1 MSDREMIEET
11 KKDVPDQMEPVIPEI
26 PAEKSGKEPEVE
38 AAEAASTEPEVEAAE
53 SASTEP
59 EVEAAEA
66 ASTEPEVEAAESA
79 STEPEVEAAEAD
91 STEPEAK
98 AAEADSTELEAK
110 AADADGAE
118 PEAKAAEADITEPEA
133 EAAEADST
141 EPEAKAAEADSAE
154 SETEGQRS
162 RSAGRRSGNR
172 REKQQPARPKKEHQ
186 ASQRENILRLREIK
200 KKKAAMP
207 YMKILAAG
215 GAAVA
220 VVAVVAVAGTVIG
233 NHRDTFSRG
242 MKVETAAASLET
254 TEAASES
261 TGERNIVLETT
272 LSAEEIASKEYEK
285 TVQSIVDSYANL
297 GIAEVSGYLNVR
309 KTPESFGEV
318 IGKLPKG
325 GACEILDTSTDGWYK
340 ISSGG
345 VTGYV
350 SSQYVYT
357 GDEAKKL
364 AAENVAERAVI
375 DADKLNVRSEPKA
388 DANVVEQVFKN
399 ERYDIRG
406 QQDGWIQIS
415 SGYISADYV
424 TVKYAL
430 DEAIKQDMRQTVL
443 SLYDNLGVSNV
454 SNYLN
459 VRDNPDEKKGKIIAK
474 LPSNAG
480 CDILDTSTSGW
491 YKIRSGNITGYVK
504 SEYILTGQQAKDK
517 ALQVAKLMAISNTDG
532 VNVRTEPNTNSS
544 IYTQISNSE
553 RFLVADQQD
562 GWVKIEIDDQDAY
575 LSSDYVDV
583 KYGLEE
589 AIKYTPVVEVADTS
603 SKNDSKNS
611 SKNNTKNNSGKKNS
625 GKKNSAN
632 DGAAGSKSGSVS
644 SKRAQIANYA
654 VQFVGNRYVYGGT
667 SLTNGTDCSG
677 FTMSVMAKFGVS
689 LPHNSGAQSGSGKSI
704 TSSQMRPGDLVF
716 YSGSGGINHVA
727 LYIGNGQVCHASNA
741 RSGIKISTWNYRTP
755 AKIVNVLGD

>member
-26 PAEKSGKEPEVE
+26 PAEKSEKEPEVE
-38 AAEAASTEPEVEAAE
+38 AAEAAITEPEAKAV
-53 SASTEP
+53 
-59 EVEAAEA
+59 
-66 ASTEPEVEAAESA
+66 
-79 STEPEVEAAEAD
+79 EAD
-91 STEPEAK
+91 STEPESK
-98 AAEADSTELEAK
+98 AAEADN
-110 AADADGAE
+110 
-118 PEAKAAEADITEPEA
+118 TEPEA

-172 REKQQPARPKKEHQ
+172 REKQQPVRPKKEHQ

-611 SKNNTKNNSGKKNS
+611 SKNNS

-689 LPHNSGAQSGSGKSI
+689 LPHNSGAQSGCGKSI

-727 LYIGNGQVCHASNA
+727 LYIGNCQVCHASNA

>member
-1 MSDREMIEET
+1 MMEET
-11 KKDVPDQMEPVIPEI
+11 KKEDPVSVENAAQEDQITEVPADETVGQNAEQPSGGNTAEQSPQMQ
-26 PAEKSGKEPEVE
+26 
-38 AAEAASTEPEVEAAE
+38 TESVPQ
-53 SASTEP
+53 
-59 EVEAAEA
+59 
-66 ASTEPEVEAAESA
+66 
-79 STEPEVEAAEAD
+79 EAD
-91 STEPEAK
+91 QQPDDT
-98 AAEADSTELEAK
+98 AAQGQE
-110 AADADGAE
+110 AE
-118 PEAKAAEADITEPEA
+118 PENEKSETLGADQAETAEAEHEPVHR
-133 EAAEADST
+133 T
-141 EPEAKAAEADSAE
+141 R
-154 SETEGQRS
+154 SERSSGTHRS
-162 RSAGRRSGNR
+162 R
-172 REKQQPARPKKEHQ
+172 QPERPKKDHQ
-186 ASQRENILRLREIK
+186 ASQRDNILRLREIK

-215 GAAVA
+215 GTAVA
-220 VVAVVAVAGTVIG
+220 IVAVVAVAGTMIK
-233 NHRDTFSRG
+233 NHKDAFGG

-261 TGERNIVLETT
+261 GEEKNIVLETT
-272 LSAEEIASKEYEK
+272 LSAEEIESKEFEK

-318 IGKLPKG
+318 VGKLPKG
-325 GACEILDTSTDGWYK
+325 GACEILDTSTEGWYK

-388 DANVVEQVFKN
+388 DADVVDQVFKN
-399 ERYDIRG
+399 ERYDIKS
-406 QQDGWIQIS
+406 QQDGWIQVS
-415 SGYISADYV
+415 DGYISADYV

-459 VRDNPDEKKGKIIAK
+459 VRDNPDETKGKIIAK

-480 CDILDTSTSGW
+480 CDILDTSTAGW
-491 YKIRSGNITGYVK
+491 LKIRSGNINGYVK

-603 SKNDSKNS
+603 NSKS
-611 SKNNTKNNSGKKNS
+611 NTKNSTGKSSSSSKSSGKKS
-625 GKKNSAN
+625 SAN

-689 LPHNSGAQSGSGKSI
+689 LPHNSGSQAGSGKSI

-741 RSGIKISTWNYRTP
+741 KSGIKISTWNYRTP

>member
-1 MSDREMIEET
+1 MIEET
-11 KKDVPDQMEPVIPEI
+11 KKDVPDQMEPAIPEI
-26 PAEKSGKEPEVE
+26 PAEKSEKEPEIE
-38 AAEAASTEPEVEAAE
+38 AAEADSTEPEAKAAE
-53 SASTEP
+53 ADSTEP
-59 EVEAAEA
+59 ETKAADA
-66 ASTEPEVEAAESA
+66 DGAEPEAK
-79 STEPEVEAAEAD
+79 AAEAD

-118 PEAKAAEADITEPEA
+118 PETKAAEADITEPEA

-454 SNYLN
+454 FNYLN

>member
-26 PAEKSGKEPEVE
+26 PAEKSEKEPEVE

-53 SASTEP
+53 
-59 EVEAAEA
+59 A
-66 ASTEPEVEAAESA
+66 ASTEPEAKAE
-79 STEPEVEAAEAD
+79 EAD

-98 AAEADSTELEAK
+98 AAEAA
-110 AADADGAE
+110 
-118 PEAKAAEADITEPEA
+118 
-133 EAAEADST
+133 ST

-172 REKQQPARPKKEHQ
+172 REKQQPVRPKKEHQ

-272 LSAEEIASKEYEK
+272 LSAEEIASREYEK

-399 ERYDIRG
+399 ERYDIKG

>member
-26 PAEKSGKEPEVE
+26 PAEKSEKEPEIE
-38 AAEAASTEPEVEAAE
+38 AAEAASKEPEI
-53 SASTEP
+53 
-59 EVEAAEA
+59 EAAEA
-66 ASTEPEVEAAESA
+66 A
-79 STEPEVEAAEAD
+79 

-98 AAEADSTELEAK
+98 AAEADST
-110 AADADGAE
+110 D
-118 PEAKAAEADITEPEA
+118 PEAKTAEADNTEPEA
-133 EAAEADST
+133 EAAEADNTEPEAKAAEAASTEPEAKAAEAAST

-172 REKQQPARPKKEHQ
+172 REKQQPVRPKKEHQ

-589 AIKYTPVVEVADTS
+589 AIKYTPVVEVADNS
-603 SKNDSKNS
+603 SKNDSKSN

>member
-11 KKDVPDQMEPVIPEI
+11 KKDVPDQMEPAIPEI
-26 PAEKSGKEPEVE
+26 PAEKSEKEPEIE
-38 AAEAASTEPEVEAAE
+38 AAEADSTEPEAKAAE
-53 SASTEP
+53 ADSTEP
-59 EVEAAEA
+59 ETKAADA
-66 ASTEPEVEAAESA
+66 DGAEPEAK
-79 STEPEVEAAEAD
+79 AAEAD

-118 PEAKAAEADITEPEA
+118 PEAKAAEADSTEPEA

-172 REKQQPARPKKEHQ
+172 REKQQPVRPKKEHQ

-399 ERYDIRG
+399 ERYDIKG

-611 SKNNTKNNSGKKNS
+611 SKNNS

-689 LPHNSGAQSGSGKSI
+689 LPHNSGAQSGCGKSI

>member
-26 PAEKSGKEPEVE
+26 PAEKSEKEPEVE
-38 AAEAASTEPEVEAAE
+38 AAEAASTEPE
-53 SASTEP
+53 
-59 EVEAAEA
+59 
-66 ASTEPEVEAAESA
+66 
-79 STEPEVEAAEAD
+79 
-91 STEPEAK
+91 
-98 AAEADSTELEAK
+98 
-110 AADADGAE
+110 
-118 PEAKAAEADITEPEA
+118 I

-172 REKQQPARPKKEHQ
+172 REKQQPVCPKKEHQ

-399 ERYDIRG
+399 ERYDIKG

-532 VNVRTEPNTNSS
+532 VNVRTAPNTNSS

-603 SKNDSKNS
+603 NSKS
-611 SKNNTKNNSGKKNS
+611 NTKNSTGKSSSSSKSSGKKS
-625 GKKNSAN
+625 SAN

-741 RSGIKISTWNYRTP
+741 KSGIKISTWNYRTP

>member
-1 MSDREMIEET
+1 MMEET
-11 KKDVPDQMEPVIPEI
+11 KKEDPVSVENAAQEDQITEVPADETVGQNAEQPSGGNTAEQSPQMQ
-26 PAEKSGKEPEVE
+26 
-38 AAEAASTEPEVEAAE
+38 TESVPQ
-53 SASTEP
+53 
-59 EVEAAEA
+59 
-66 ASTEPEVEAAESA
+66 
-79 STEPEVEAAEAD
+79 EAD
-91 STEPEAK
+91 QQPDDT
-98 AAEADSTELEAK
+98 AAQGQE
-110 AADADGAE
+110 AE
-118 PEAKAAEADITEPEA
+118 PENEKSETLGADQAETAEAEHEPVHR
-133 EAAEADST
+133 T
-141 EPEAKAAEADSAE
+141 R
-154 SETEGQRS
+154 SERSSGTHRS
-162 RSAGRRSGNR
+162 R
-172 REKQQPARPKKEHQ
+172 QPERPKKDHQ
-186 ASQRENILRLREIK
+186 ASQRDNILRLREIK

-215 GAAVA
+215 GTAVA
-220 VVAVVAVAGTVIG
+220 IVAVVAVAGTMIK
-233 NHRDTFSRG
+233 NHKDAFGG

-261 TGERNIVLETT
+261 GEEKNIVLETT
-272 LSAEEIASKEYEK
+272 LSAEEIESKEFEK

-318 IGKLPKG
+318 VGKLPKG
-325 GACEILDTSTDGWYK
+325 GACEILDTSTEGWYK

-459 VRDNPDEKKGKIIAK
+459 VRDNPDETKGKIIAK

-480 CDILDTSTSGW
+480 CDILDTSTAGW
-491 YKIRSGNITGYVK
+491 LKIRSGNITGYVK

-517 ALQVAKLMAISNTDG
+517 ALQVAKLMATSNTDG

-603 SKNDSKNS
+603 NSKS
-611 SKNNTKNNSGKKNS
+611 NTKNSTGKSSSSSKSSGKKS
-625 GKKNSAN
+625 SAN

-689 LPHNSGAQSGSGKSI
+689 LPHNSGSQAGSGKSI

-741 RSGIKISTWNYRTP
+741 KSGIKISTWNYRTP

>member
-1 MSDREMIEET
+1 MMEET
-11 KKDVPDQMEPVIPEI
+11 KKEDPVSVENAAQEDQITEVPADETVGQNAEQPSGGNTAEQSPQMQTESVPQEADQQPDDT
-26 PAEKSGKEPEVE
+26 
-38 AAEAASTEPEVEAAE
+38 AAQGQETEPENEKSETLGADQAE
-53 SASTEP
+53 T
-59 EVEAAEA
+59 AEA
-66 ASTEPEVEAAESA
+66 EHEPVHR
-79 STEPEVEAAEAD
+79 TR
-91 STEPEAK
+91 
-98 AAEADSTELEAK
+98 
-110 AADADGAE
+110 
-118 PEAKAAEADITEPEA
+118 
-133 EAAEADST
+133 
-141 EPEAKAAEADSAE
+141 
-154 SETEGQRS
+154 SERSLGTHRS
-162 RSAGRRSGNR
+162 R
-172 REKQQPARPKKEHQ
+172 QPERPKKDHQ
-186 ASQRENILRLREIK
+186 ASQRDNILRLREIK

-215 GAAVA
+215 GTAVA
-220 VVAVVAVAGTVIG
+220 IVAVVAVAGTMIK
-233 NHRDTFSRG
+233 NHKDAFGG

-261 TGERNIVLETT
+261 GEEKNIVLETT
-272 LSAEEIASKEYEK
+272 LSAEEIESKEFEK

-318 IGKLPKG
+318 VGKLPKG
-325 GACEILDTSTDGWYK
+325 GACEILDTSTEGWYK

-388 DANVVEQVFKN
+388 EADVVDQVFKN
-399 ERYDIRG
+399 ERYDIKS

-415 SGYISADYV
+415 DGYISADYV

-459 VRDNPDEKKGKIIAK
+459 VRDNPDETKGKIIAK

-480 CDILDTSTSGW
+480 CDILDTSTAGW
-491 YKIRSGNITGYVK
+491 LKIRSGNITGYVK

-603 SKNDSKNS
+603 NSKS
-611 SKNNTKNNSGKKNS
+611 NTKNSTGKSSSSSKNS
-625 GKKNSAN
+625 GKKSSAN

-689 LPHNSGAQSGSGKSI
+689 LPHNSGSQAGSGKSI

-741 RSGIKISTWNYRTP
+741 KSGIKISTWNYRTP

>member
-1 MSDREMIEET
+1 MIEET
-11 KKDVPDQMEPVIPEI
+11 KKDVPDQMEPAIPEI
-26 PAEKSGKEPEVE
+26 PAEKSEKEPEI
-38 AAEAASTEPEVEAAE
+38 
-53 SASTEP
+53 
-59 EVEAAEA
+59 
-66 ASTEPEVEAAESA
+66 
-79 STEPEVEAAEAD
+79 EAAEAD

-98 AAEADSTELEAK
+98 AAEADSTE
-110 AADADGAE
+110 
-118 PEAKAAEADITEPEA
+118 PESKAAEADNTEPEA

-454 SNYLN
+454 FNYLN

>member
-66 ASTEPEVEAAESA
+66 ASTEPEVEAAE
-79 STEPEVEAAEAD
+79 
-91 STEPEAK
+91 
-98 AAEADSTELEAK
+98 
-110 AADADGAE
+110 
-118 PEAKAAEADITEPEA
+118 ADITEPEA
-133 EAAEADST
+133 KT
-141 EPEAKAAEADSAE
+141 AEADSAE
-154 SETEGQRS
+154 SETEEQRS
-162 RSAGRRSGNR
+162 RSAGRRFGNR
-172 REKQQPARPKKEHQ
+172 REKQQPVRPKKEHQ

-388 DANVVEQVFKN
+388 DANVVEQAFKN

-611 SKNNTKNNSGKKNS
+611 SKNNS

>member
-1 MSDREMIEET
+1 MSDREMMEET
-11 KKDVPDQMEPVIPEI
+11 KKEDPVSVENAAQEDQITEVPADETVGQNAEQPSGGNTAEQSPQMQ
-26 PAEKSGKEPEVE
+26 
-38 AAEAASTEPEVEAAE
+38 TESVPQ
-53 SASTEP
+53 
-59 EVEAAEA
+59 
-66 ASTEPEVEAAESA
+66 
-79 STEPEVEAAEAD
+79 EAD
-91 STEPEAK
+91 QQPDDT
-98 AAEADSTELEAK
+98 AAQGQE
-110 AADADGAE
+110 AE
-118 PEAKAAEADITEPEA
+118 PENEKSETLGADQAETAEAEHEPVHR
-133 EAAEADST
+133 T
-141 EPEAKAAEADSAE
+141 R
-154 SETEGQRS
+154 SERSSGTHRS
-162 RSAGRRSGNR
+162 R
-172 REKQQPARPKKEHQ
+172 QPERPKKDHQ
-186 ASQRENILRLREIK
+186 ASQRDNILRLREIK

-215 GAAVA
+215 GTAVA
-220 VVAVVAVAGTVIG
+220 IVAVVAVAGTMIK
-233 NHRDTFSRG
+233 NHKDAFGG

-261 TGERNIVLETT
+261 GEEKNIVLETT
-272 LSAEEIASKEYEK
+272 LSAEEIESKEFEK

-318 IGKLPKG
+318 VGKLPKG
-325 GACEILDTSTDGWYK
+325 GACEILDTSTEGWYK

-388 DANVVEQVFKN
+388 DADVVDQVFKN
-399 ERYDIRG
+399 ERYDIKS

-415 SGYISADYV
+415 DGYISADYV

-459 VRDNPDEKKGKIIAK
+459 VRDNPDEAKGKIIAK

-480 CDILDTSTSGW
+480 CDILDTSTAGW
-491 YKIRSGNITGYVK
+491 LKIRSGNITGYVK

-603 SKNDSKNS
+603 NSKS
-611 SKNNTKNNSGKKNS
+611 NTKNSTGKSSSSSKS
-625 GKKNSAN
+625 SRKKSSAN

-689 LPHNSGAQSGSGKSI
+689 LPHNSGSQAGSGKSI

-741 RSGIKISTWNYRTP
+741 KSGIKISTWNYRTP

>member
-1 MSDREMIEET
+1 MSDREIIEET
-11 KKDVPDQMEPVIPEI
+11 KKDAPDQMEPVIPEI
-26 PAEKSGKEPEVE
+26 PAEESGKEPEAR
-38 AAEAASTEPEVEAAE
+38 AAEANSTEPEVKAAETDSTEPEVKAAEIASTEPEVETAE
-53 SASTEP
+53 TDSTEP
-59 EVEAAEA
+59 EVEATETD
-66 ASTEPEVEAAESA
+66 STEPEV
-79 STEPEVEAAEAD
+79 
-91 STEPEAK
+91 K
-98 AAEADSTELEAK
+98 AAEADS
-110 AADADGAE
+110 
-118 PEAKAAEADITEPEA
+118 I
-133 EAAEADST
+133 
-141 EPEAKAAEADSAE
+141 E
-154 SETEGQRS
+154 SETEGQRV

-172 REKQQPARPKKEHQ
+172 RVKQQTGRTKKEHQ

-220 VVAVVAVAGTVIG
+220 VVAVVAVVGTVIG

-318 IGKLPKG
+318 VGKLPKG
-325 GACEILDTSTDGWYK
+325 GACEVLDTSTEGWYK

-388 DANVVEQVFKN
+388 DADVVDQVFKN
-399 ERYDIRG
+399 ERYDIKG
-406 QQDGWIQIS
+406 EQDGWIQIS
-415 SGYISADYV
+415 DGYISSDYV

-459 VRDNPDEKKGKIIAK
+459 VRDNPDENKGKIIAK

-589 AIKYTPVVEVADTS
+589 AIKYTPVVEVADNS
-603 SKNDSKNS
+603 SKNDSKSN
-611 SKNNTKNNSGKKNS
+611 SKNNTKNNSSSKNS

>member
-11 KKDVPDQMEPVIPEI
+11 KKDVPDQMESVIPEI
-26 PAEKSGKEPEVE
+26 PAEKSGK
-38 AAEAASTEPEVEAAE
+38 EPEVEAAE

-66 ASTEPEVEAAESA
+66 ASTEPE
-79 STEPEVEAAEAD
+79 T
-91 STEPEAK
+91 
-98 AAEADSTELEAK
+98 K

-118 PEAKAAEADITEPEA
+118 PEAKAAEAAITEPEAKAAEADSTEPESKAAEADNTEPEA

-172 REKQQPARPKKEHQ
+172 REKLQPVRPKKEHQ

-357 GDEAKKL
+357 RDEAKKL

-611 SKNNTKNNSGKKNS
+611 SKNSSKNNS

>member
-26 PAEKSGKEPEVE
+26 PAEESGKEPEVK
-38 AAEAASTEPEVEAAE
+38 AAETASTEPEVKAAE
-53 SASTEP
+53 TDSTESEAKAAENDSIEP
-59 EVEAAEA
+59 EVKAADVR
-66 ASTEPEVEAAESA
+66 STELENKV
-79 STEPEVEAAEAD
+79 VEAD
-91 STEPEAK
+91 STEPETK
-98 AAEADSTELEAK
+98 ATEADSIEL
-110 AADADGAE
+110 
-118 PEAKAAEADITEPEA
+118 
-133 EAAEADST
+133 
-141 EPEAKAAEADSAE
+141 
-154 SETEGQRS
+154 ETEGQRL

-172 REKQQPARPKKEHQ
+172 REKQQPVRQKKEHQ

-215 GAAVA
+215 GAAVS

-318 IGKLPKG
+318 VGKLPKG

-399 ERYDIRG
+399 ERYDIKG

-491 YKIRSGNITGYVK
+491 FRIRSGNITGYVK

-603 SKNDSKNS
+603 SKNDSKSN

>member
-11 KKDVPDQMEPVIPEI
+11 KKDVPDQMEPAIPEI
-26 PAEKSGKEPEVE
+26 PAEKSEKEPEIE
-38 AAEAASTEPEVEAAE
+38 AAEADSTEPEAKAAE
-53 SASTEP
+53 ADSTEP
-59 EVEAAEA
+59 ETKAADA
-66 ASTEPEVEAAESA
+66 DGAEPEAK
-79 STEPEVEAAEAD
+79 AAEAD

-118 PEAKAAEADITEPEA
+118 PEAKAAEADSTEPEA

-454 SNYLN
+454 FNYLN

>member
-11 KKDVPDQMEPVIPEI
+11 KKDVPDQMEPAIPEI
-26 PAEKSGKEPEVE
+26 PAEKSEKEPEIE
-38 AAEAASTEPEVEAAE
+38 AAEADSTEPEAKAAE
-53 SASTEP
+53 ADSTEP
-59 EVEAAEA
+59 ETKAADA
-66 ASTEPEVEAAESA
+66 DGAEPEAK
-79 STEPEVEAAEAD
+79 AAEAD

-118 PEAKAAEADITEPEA
+118 PEAKAAEADSTEPEA

-172 REKQQPARPKKEHQ
+172 REKQQPVRPKKEHQ

-399 ERYDIRG
+399 ERYDIKG

-454 SNYLN
+454 FNYLN

>member
-1 MSDREMIEET
+1 MIEET

-26 PAEKSGKEPEVE
+26 PAEKSEK
-38 AAEAASTEPEVEAAE
+38 EPEVEAAE

-66 ASTEPEVEAAESA
+66 ASTEPE
-79 STEPEVEAAEAD
+79 T
-91 STEPEAK
+91 
-98 AAEADSTELEAK
+98 K

-118 PEAKAAEADITEPEA
+118 PEAKAAEAANTEPEAEAAEADNTEPEAEAAEADSAEPEAKAAEADITEPEA
-133 EAAEADST
+133 KAAEADST

-154 SETEGQRS
+154 SETEEQRS
-162 RSAGRRSGNR
+162 RSAGRRFGNR
-172 REKQQPARPKKEHQ
+172 REKQQPVRPKKEHQ

-611 SKNNTKNNSGKKNS
+611 SKNNS

>member
-26 PAEKSGKEPEVE
+26 PAEKSEKEPEIE
-38 AAEAASTEPEVEAAE
+38 AAEAASTEPE
-53 SASTEP
+53 
-59 EVEAAEA
+59 
-66 ASTEPEVEAAESA
+66 
-79 STEPEVEAAEAD
+79 
-91 STEPEAK
+91 AK
-98 AAEADSTELEAK
+98 AAEANST
-110 AADADGAE
+110 D
-118 PEAKAAEADITEPEA
+118 PEAKTAEVDNTEPEA
-133 EAAEADST
+133 EAAEADNT
-141 EPEAKAAEADSAE
+141 EPEAEAAEADSAE

-172 REKQQPARPKKEHQ
+172 REKQQPVRPKKEHQ

-364 AAENVAERAVI
+364 AAKNVAERAVI

-399 ERYDIRG
+399 ERYDIKG

>member
-26 PAEKSGKEPEVE
+26 PAEKSEKEPEVE
-38 AAEAASTEPEVEAAE
+38 AAET
-53 SASTEP
+53 
-59 EVEAAEA
+59 
-66 ASTEPEVEAAESA
+66 
-79 STEPEVEAAEAD
+79 
-91 STEPEAK
+91 
-98 AAEADSTELEAK
+98 
-110 AADADGAE
+110 
-118 PEAKAAEADITEPEA
+118 DITEPEA
-133 EAAEADST
+133 KAAEADST

-172 REKQQPARPKKEHQ
+172 REKQQPVRPKKEHQ

-399 ERYDIRG
+399 ERYDIKG

-611 SKNNTKNNSGKKNS
+611 SKNNS

>member
-1 MSDREMIEET
+1 
-11 KKDVPDQMEPVIPEI
+11 
-26 PAEKSGKEPEVE
+26 
-38 AAEAASTEPEVEAAE
+38 
-53 SASTEP
+53 
-59 EVEAAEA
+59 
-66 ASTEPEVEAAESA
+66 
-79 STEPEVEAAEAD
+79 
-91 STEPEAK
+91 
-98 AAEADSTELEAK
+98 
-110 AADADGAE
+110 
-118 PEAKAAEADITEPEA
+118 
-133 EAAEADST
+133 
-141 EPEAKAAEADSAE
+141 
-154 SETEGQRS
+154 
-162 RSAGRRSGNR
+162 
-172 REKQQPARPKKEHQ
+172 
-186 ASQRENILRLREIK
+186 
-200 KKKAAMP
+200 
-207 YMKILAAG
+207 MKILAAG
-215 GAAVA
+215 GTAVA
-220 VVAVVAVAGTVIG
+220 IVAVVAVAGTMIK
-233 NHRDTFSRG
+233 NHKDAFGG

-261 TGERNIVLETT
+261 GEEKNIVLETT
-272 LSAEEIASKEYEK
+272 LSAEEIESKEFEK

-318 IGKLPKG
+318 VGKLPKG
-325 GACEILDTSTDGWYK
+325 GACEILDTSTEGWYK

-388 DANVVEQVFKN
+388 DADVVDQVFKN
-399 ERYDIRG
+399 ERYDIKS
-406 QQDGWIQIS
+406 QQDGWIQVS
-415 SGYISADYV
+415 DGYISADYV

-459 VRDNPDEKKGKIIAK
+459 VRDNPDETKGKIIAK

-480 CDILDTSTSGW
+480 CDILDTSTAGW
-491 YKIRSGNITGYVK
+491 LKIRSGNITGYVK

-603 SKNDSKNS
+603 NSKS
-611 SKNNTKNNSGKKNS
+611 NTKNSTGKSSSSSKSSGKKS
-625 GKKNSAN
+625 SAN

-689 LPHNSGAQSGSGKSI
+689 LPHNSGSQAGSGKSI

-741 RSGIKISTWNYRTP
+741 KSGIKISTWNYRTP

>member
-1 MSDREMIEET
+1 MIEET
-11 KKDVPDQMEPVIPEI
+11 KKDVPDQMEPAIPEI
-26 PAEKSGKEPEVE
+26 PAEKSEKEPEIE
-38 AAEAASTEPEVEAAE
+38 AAEADSTEPEAKAAE
-53 SASTEP
+53 ADSTEP
-59 EVEAAEA
+59 ETKAADA
-66 ASTEPEVEAAESA
+66 DGAEPEAK
-79 STEPEVEAAEAD
+79 AAEAD

-110 AADADGAE
+110 AAEADSTE

-454 SNYLN
+454 FNYLN

>member
-1 MSDREMIEET
+1 MMEET
-11 KKDVPDQMEPVIPEI
+11 KKEDPVSVENAAQEDQITEVPADETVGQNAEQPSGGNTAEQSPQMQTESVPQEADQQPDDT
-26 PAEKSGKEPEVE
+26 
-38 AAEAASTEPEVEAAE
+38 AAQGQETEPENEKSETLGADQAE
-53 SASTEP
+53 T
-59 EVEAAEA
+59 AEA
-66 ASTEPEVEAAESA
+66 EHEPVHR
-79 STEPEVEAAEAD
+79 TR
-91 STEPEAK
+91 
-98 AAEADSTELEAK
+98 
-110 AADADGAE
+110 
-118 PEAKAAEADITEPEA
+118 
-133 EAAEADST
+133 
-141 EPEAKAAEADSAE
+141 
-154 SETEGQRS
+154 SERSLGTHRS
-162 RSAGRRSGNR
+162 R
-172 REKQQPARPKKEHQ
+172 QPERPKKDHQ
-186 ASQRENILRLREIK
+186 ASQRDNILRLREIK

-215 GAAVA
+215 GTAVA
-220 VVAVVAVAGTVIG
+220 IVAVVAVAGTMIK
-233 NHRDTFSRG
+233 NHKDAFGG

-261 TGERNIVLETT
+261 GEEKNIVLETT
-272 LSAEEIASKEYEK
+272 LSAEEIESKEFEK

-318 IGKLPKG
+318 VGKLPKG
-325 GACEILDTSTDGWYK
+325 GACEILDTSTEGWYK

-388 DANVVEQVFKN
+388 EADVVDQVFKN
-399 ERYDIRG
+399 ERYDIKS

-415 SGYISADYV
+415 DGYISADYV

-459 VRDNPDEKKGKIIAK
+459 VRDNPDETKGKIIAK

-480 CDILDTSTSGW
+480 CDILDTSTAGW
-491 YKIRSGNITGYVK
+491 LKIRSGNITGYVK

-603 SKNDSKNS
+603 NSKS
-611 SKNNTKNNSGKKNS
+611 NTKNSTGKSSSSSKSSGKKS
-625 GKKNSAN
+625 SAN

-689 LPHNSGAQSGSGKSI
+689 LPHNSGSQAGSGKSI

-741 RSGIKISTWNYRTP
+741 KSGIKISTWNYRTP

>member
-1 MSDREMIEET
+1 MMEET
-11 KKDVPDQMEPVIPEI
+11 KKEDPVSVENAAQEDQITEVPADETVGQNAEQPSGGNTAEQSPQMQ
-26 PAEKSGKEPEVE
+26 
-38 AAEAASTEPEVEAAE
+38 TESVPQ
-53 SASTEP
+53 
-59 EVEAAEA
+59 
-66 ASTEPEVEAAESA
+66 
-79 STEPEVEAAEAD
+79 EAD
-91 STEPEAK
+91 QQPDDT
-98 AAEADSTELEAK
+98 AAQGQE
-110 AADADGAE
+110 AE
-118 PEAKAAEADITEPEA
+118 PENEKSETLGADQAETAEAEHEPVHR
-133 EAAEADST
+133 T
-141 EPEAKAAEADSAE
+141 R
-154 SETEGQRS
+154 SERSSGTHRS
-162 RSAGRRSGNR
+162 R
-172 REKQQPARPKKEHQ
+172 QPERPKKDHQ
-186 ASQRENILRLREIK
+186 ASQRDNILRLREIK

-215 GAAVA
+215 GTAVA
-220 VVAVVAVAGTVIG
+220 IVAVVAVAGTMIK
-233 NHRDTFSRG
+233 NHKDAFGG

-261 TGERNIVLETT
+261 GEEKNIVLETT
-272 LSAEEIASKEYEK
+272 LSAEEIESKEFEK

-318 IGKLPKG
+318 VGKLPKG
-325 GACEILDTSTDGWYK
+325 GACEILDTSTEGWYK

-388 DANVVEQVFKN
+388 DADVVDQVFKN
-399 ERYDIRG
+399 ERYDIKS
-406 QQDGWIQIS
+406 QQDGWIQVS
-415 SGYISADYV
+415 DGYISADYV

-459 VRDNPDEKKGKIIAK
+459 VRDNPDETKGKIIAK

-480 CDILDTSTSGW
+480 CDILDTSTAGW
-491 YKIRSGNITGYVK
+491 LKIRSGNITGYVK

-603 SKNDSKNS
+603 NSKS
-611 SKNNTKNNSGKKNS
+611 NTKNSTGKSSSSSKSSGKKS
-625 GKKNSAN
+625 SAN

-689 LPHNSGAQSGSGKSI
+689 LPHNSGSQAGSGKSI

-741 RSGIKISTWNYRTP
+741 KSGIKISTWNYRTP

>member
-1 MSDREMIEET
+1 MSDREMMEET
-11 KKDVPDQMEPVIPEI
+11 KKEDPVSVENAAQEDQITEVPADETVGQNAEQPSGGNTAEQSPQMQ
-26 PAEKSGKEPEVE
+26 
-38 AAEAASTEPEVEAAE
+38 TESVPQ
-53 SASTEP
+53 
-59 EVEAAEA
+59 
-66 ASTEPEVEAAESA
+66 
-79 STEPEVEAAEAD
+79 EAD
-91 STEPEAK
+91 QQPDDT
-98 AAEADSTELEAK
+98 AAQGQE
-110 AADADGAE
+110 AE
-118 PEAKAAEADITEPEA
+118 PENEKSETLGADQAETAEAEHEPVHR
-133 EAAEADST
+133 T
-141 EPEAKAAEADSAE
+141 R
-154 SETEGQRS
+154 SERSSGTHRS
-162 RSAGRRSGNR
+162 R
-172 REKQQPARPKKEHQ
+172 QPERPKKDHQ
-186 ASQRENILRLREIK
+186 ASQRDNILRLREIK

-215 GAAVA
+215 GTAVA
-220 VVAVVAVAGTVIG
+220 IVAVVAVAGTMIK
-233 NHRDTFSRG
+233 NHKDAFGG

-261 TGERNIVLETT
+261 GEEKNIVLETT
-272 LSAEEIASKEYEK
+272 LSAEEIESKEFEK

-318 IGKLPKG
+318 VGKLPKG
-325 GACEILDTSTDGWYK
+325 GACEILDTSIEGWYK

-388 DANVVEQVFKN
+388 DADVVDQVFKN
-399 ERYDIRG
+399 ERYDIKS

-415 SGYISADYV
+415 DGYISADYV

-459 VRDNPDEKKGKIIAK
+459 VRDNPDETKGKIIAK

-480 CDILDTSTSGW
+480 CDILDTSTAGW
-491 YKIRSGNITGYVK
+491 LKIRSGNITGYVK

-603 SKNDSKNS
+603 NSKS
-611 SKNNTKNNSGKKNS
+611 NTKNSTGKSSSSSKSSGKKS
-625 GKKNSAN
+625 SAN

-689 LPHNSGAQSGSGKSI
+689 LPHNSGSQAGSGKSI

-741 RSGIKISTWNYRTP
+741 KSGIKISTWNYRTP

>member
-1 MSDREMIEET
+1 MSDREMMEET
-11 KKDVPDQMEPVIPEI
+11 KKEDPVSVENAAQEDQITEVPADETVGQNAEQPSGGNTAEQSPQMQ
-26 PAEKSGKEPEVE
+26 
-38 AAEAASTEPEVEAAE
+38 TESVPQ
-53 SASTEP
+53 
-59 EVEAAEA
+59 
-66 ASTEPEVEAAESA
+66 
-79 STEPEVEAAEAD
+79 EAD
-91 STEPEAK
+91 QQPDDT
-98 AAEADSTELEAK
+98 AAQGQE
-110 AADADGAE
+110 AE
-118 PEAKAAEADITEPEA
+118 PENEKSETLGADQAETAEAEHEPVHR
-133 EAAEADST
+133 T
-141 EPEAKAAEADSAE
+141 R
-154 SETEGQRS
+154 SERSSGTHRS
-162 RSAGRRSGNR
+162 R
-172 REKQQPARPKKEHQ
+172 QPERPKKDHQ
-186 ASQRENILRLREIK
+186 ASQRDNILRLREIK

-215 GAAVA
+215 GTAVA
-220 VVAVVAVAGTVIG
+220 IVAVVAVAGTMIK
-233 NHRDTFSRG
+233 NHKDAFGG

-261 TGERNIVLETT
+261 GEEKNIVLETT
-272 LSAEEIASKEYEK
+272 LSAEEIESKEFEK

-318 IGKLPKG
+318 VGKLPKG
-325 GACEILDTSTDGWYK
+325 GACEILDTSTEGWYK

-388 DANVVEQVFKN
+388 DADVVEQIFKN
-399 ERYDIRG
+399 ERYDIKS

-415 SGYISADYV
+415 DGYISADYV

-459 VRDNPDEKKGKIIAK
+459 VRDNPDETKGKIIAK

-480 CDILDTSTSGW
+480 CDILDTSTAGW
-491 YKIRSGNITGYVK
+491 LKIRSGNITGYVK

-603 SKNDSKNS
+603 NSKS
-611 SKNNTKNNSGKKNS
+611 NTKNSTGKSSSSSKSSGKKS
-625 GKKNSAN
+625 SAN

-689 LPHNSGAQSGSGKSI
+689 LPHNSGSQAGSGKSI

-741 RSGIKISTWNYRTP
+741 KSGIKISTWNYRTP

>member
-26 PAEKSGKEPEVE
+26 PAEKSEK
-38 AAEAASTEPEVEAAE
+38 
-53 SASTEP
+53 
-59 EVEAAEA
+59 
-66 ASTEPEVEAAESA
+66 
-79 STEPEVEAAEAD
+79 EPEVEAAEAD

-98 AAEADSTELEAK
+98 AAEADSTEPESK
-110 AADADGAE
+110 AAEADGAE
-118 PEAKAAEADITEPEA
+118 PEAEAAEADNTEPEAEAAEADSTEPEAEAAEADSTEPEA

-172 REKQQPARPKKEHQ
+172 REKQQPVRPKKEHQ

-242 MKVETAAASLET
+242 MKIETAAASLET

-261 TGERNIVLETT
+261 SGERNIVLETT

-318 IGKLPKG
+318 TGKLPKG

-364 AAENVAERAVI
+364 AAKNVAERAVI

-399 ERYDIRG
+399 ERYDIKG

-589 AIKYTPVVEVADTS
+589 AIKYTPVVEVADNS
-603 SKNDSKNS
+603 SKNDSKSN
-611 SKNNTKNNSGKKNS
+611 SKNNTKNNSSSKNS

-704 TSSQMRPGDLVF
+704 TSSQMRPGDLIF